1 MHSFLYLWTVLNGFL
16 ERYYKLLLIAIFE
29 FFLAFLV
36 SQKNIGAPVNIIKVV
51 STQNPL
57 GKR

>member
-1 MHSFLYLWTVLNGFL
+1 MDVL
-16 ERYYKLLLIAIFE
+16 ERYYKLPLIAIFE

-36 SQKNIGAPVNIIKVV
+36 CQKNASAPVNIIQGA
-51 STQNPL
+51 STWNPL